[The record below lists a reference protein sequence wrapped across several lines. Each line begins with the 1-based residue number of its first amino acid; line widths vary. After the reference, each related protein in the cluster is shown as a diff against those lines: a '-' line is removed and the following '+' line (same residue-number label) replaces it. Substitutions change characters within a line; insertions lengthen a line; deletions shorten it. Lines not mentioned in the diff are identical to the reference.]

1 MEPIIFGSQNP
12 TWFMALQSLG
22 SFLGIV
28 VIAIVTWVIANRRIK
43 AQIDVKREEIKIY
56 KERALLELKLG
67 VLKDVEL
74 LQKEWGTEGLNWN
87 NFRSELVS
95 IRDRIRSYVDEEG
108 LYEIV
113 HKGVEEA
120 SNLYDLAIE
129 ESGDEKL
136 SAENKLTLI
145 TLIMVLRLTHEKLSF
160 NLGFK
165 TRTEEIIQREKNEV
179 NLIFGKS
186 SNAE

>member
-1 MEPIIFGSQNP
+1 MEPIILGSQNP
-12 TWFMALQSLG
+12 TWYMVLQSLG
-22 SFLGIV
+22 SFLGIII
-28 VIAIVTWVIANRRIK
+28 IAVVTWIIANRRIK
-43 AQIDVKREEIKIY
+43 ARFDIKREEIKIY

-74 LQKEWGTEGLNWN
+74 LQNEWGTEGLNWN
-87 NFRSELVS
+87 NFRSKLVS
-95 IRDRIRSYVDEEG
+95 IRDRISSYVDEEG

-113 HKGVEEA
+113 HKGVKEA
-120 SNLYDLAIE
+120 INLSGIKKE

-136 SAENKLTLI
+136 DSENELSLI
-145 TLIMVLRLTHEKLSF
+145 NIAMVLQLTHEKLSY

-165 TRTEEIIQREKNEV
+165 TRTEEDEKREIDEV

-186 SNAE
+186 PNAE